1 MNACAVT
8 LGLMLAGWLAA
19 APAVADT
26 ADASMERLNFWANG
40 GLAEDYTHGPENDP
54 LGFWAKDFRN
64 NPTGIAADCGIEREL
79 PLPKWLGYIFES
91 LWLLG
96 NPFRPRLGVGV
107 EYYPLAAPSRLASD
121 GGVATRQFG
130 AGNKLV
136 LTAASGFARVFRD
149 SEARIRPFVE
159 FGAGYAF
166 ARGDP
171 YEDRDPVTNA
181 LIARVSRNQS
191 SGLFGEFGG
200 GLRFRRGAS
209 RELTITLRTQGY
221 TDFISGG
228 NSAQLVVGTL
238 IHGPS
243 RR

>member
-40 GLAEDYTHGPENDP
+40 GLAEDYTHGPKNDP

-64 NPTGIAADCGIEREL
+64 NPNGIAADCGIEREL
-79 PLPKWLGYIFES
+79 PLPKWLGYIY
-91 LWLLG
+91 G

-107 EYYPLAAPSRLASD
+107 EYYPLAAPTRLVSD
-121 GGVATRQFG
+121 GSVATRQFG

-136 LTAASGFARVFRD
+136 LTATLGFGRVFRD

-159 FGAGYAF
+159 FGAGWAF

-171 YEDRDPVTNA
+171 REDRDPVTNR
-181 LIARVSRNQS
+181 LITRISSNQGG
-191 SGLFGEFGG
+191 GLFGEFGG
-200 GLRFRRGAS
+200 GLRFRRSAS

-243 RR
+243 HR